1 MNWTHEFKDSLKTR
15 EELQEFFEVDVPEIK
30 YPIFIPRVF
39 AAKILF
45 AGPESALWKQFIP
58 RAEEGNFDLGR
69 LDPIGDKVHAKN
81 NQLIHRY
88 ENRVLFTPT
97 TVCPVLCRYCF
108 RKNELSEKDEI
119 FDQKF
124 KEALAYLTV
133 NHEINEVIFTGG
145 DPFILSN
152 EKLANYIQEFSEIE
166 SLKYIRFHTR
176 TPVILP
182 SRIDEGLIALL
193 TSASHLFKRCM
204 VMIHVNHVSE
214 LTEDV
219 QDAIKLLT
227 ENNIE
232 VFSQSVLLKGVNDTT
247 DDLYNLFSE
256 LADLKVKPYYLHHP
270 DEARGAMH
278 FYMGL
283 EEGRRIFAP
292 LHNKL
297 PGWALPQYI
306 IDIPGGEGKTPAFN
320 PESFEFK
327 GELINRNG
335 EKVKII

>member
-1 MNWTHEFKDSLKTR
+1 MIWTQEFKDALKTR
-15 EELQEFFEVDVPEIK
+15 EDLQNFFECDFPEIK
-30 YPIFIPRVF
+30 YPVFIPKVF
-39 AAKILF
+39 AAKILMN
-45 AGPESALWKQFIP
+45 GPDSPLWKQFLP
-58 RAEEGNFDLGR
+58 RVEEDAHIGR

-108 RKNELSEKDEI
+108 RKNELSSSDEI

-124 KEALAYLTV
+124 KEAVAYLKANTD
-133 NHEINEVIFTGG
+133 INEVIFTGG

-152 EKLANYIQEFSEIE
+152 EKLAFYIQEFSEIE
-166 SLKYIRFHTR
+166 SIKYIRFHTR

-182 SRIDEGLIALL
+182 SRIEEGLVAVLA
-193 TSASHLFKRCM
+193 SAAALFKRCM
-204 VMIHVNHVSE
+204 VMIHVNHLSE
-214 LTEDV
+214 LTPDV
-219 QDAIKLLT
+219 EEAIQLLT
-227 ENNIE
+227 ENNVE

-247 DDLYNLFSE
+247 EDLYNLFSA

-270 DEARGAMH
+270 DEAKGAMH

-320 PESFEFK
+320 PESFEFS
-327 GELINRNG
+327 GSLINRNG
-335 EKVKII
+335 EKVKIN